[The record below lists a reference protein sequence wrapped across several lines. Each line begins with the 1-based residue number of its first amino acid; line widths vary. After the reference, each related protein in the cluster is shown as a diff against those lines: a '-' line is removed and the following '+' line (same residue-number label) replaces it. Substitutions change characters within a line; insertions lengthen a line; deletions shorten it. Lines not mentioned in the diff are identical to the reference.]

1 VGPGLSQSTAHWHQ
15 VKKKK
20 EMAAHVIDG
29 DHSAQLCGATLLRH
43 ATSVLA
49 VRDLQVGC
57 RASRQVKV
65 TMILL

>member
-1 VGPGLSQSTAHWHQ
+1 
-15 VKKKK
+15 
-20 EMAAHVIDG
+20 MAAHVIDG